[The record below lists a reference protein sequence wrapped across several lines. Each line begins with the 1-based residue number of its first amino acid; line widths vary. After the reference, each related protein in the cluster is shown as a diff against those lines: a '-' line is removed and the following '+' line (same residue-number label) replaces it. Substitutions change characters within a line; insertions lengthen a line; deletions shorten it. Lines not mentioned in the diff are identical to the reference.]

1 MLRFKHMTTPRT
13 SHRNLRSALC
23 KRSGRTNTNREEMLQ
38 LHGSFPSVPSTT
50 TTATTA
56 TTNQDLSRF
65 SPFVSIARKRDIQ
78 LTNATRKSIWTVNA
92 TTAIN
97 TTVTTMGTM
106 AMDMLAVNSTTTTG
120 IRLVS
125 QIPTP

>member
-13 SHRNLRSALC
+13 SRNLRSAPC
-23 KRSGRTNTNREEMLQ
+23 RRSGRTNTSQEEMLQ

-78 LTNATRKSIWTVNA
+78 LTNATRKSIWIVNA